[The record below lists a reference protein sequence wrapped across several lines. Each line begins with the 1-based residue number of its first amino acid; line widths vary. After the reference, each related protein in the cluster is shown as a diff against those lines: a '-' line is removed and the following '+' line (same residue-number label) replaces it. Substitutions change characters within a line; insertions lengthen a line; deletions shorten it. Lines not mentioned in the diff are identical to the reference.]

1 MLKRIWLTILKK
13 GGKAQQRMVSLVIK
27 GTCFG
32 GAFNRWGLIEPNFF
46 PQVEQG
52 EINFHM
58 NSKLI
63 DWDVH
68 IILRFEG
75 FARSCLF
82 ILISKKNYAYGGVQ
96 PMQTADLQTSS
107 FLDIY

>member
-1 MLKRIWLTILKK
+1 
-13 GGKAQQRMVSLVIK
+13 
-27 GTCFG
+27 
-32 GAFNRWGLIEPNFF
+32 
-46 PQVEQG
+46 
-52 EINFHM
+52 M